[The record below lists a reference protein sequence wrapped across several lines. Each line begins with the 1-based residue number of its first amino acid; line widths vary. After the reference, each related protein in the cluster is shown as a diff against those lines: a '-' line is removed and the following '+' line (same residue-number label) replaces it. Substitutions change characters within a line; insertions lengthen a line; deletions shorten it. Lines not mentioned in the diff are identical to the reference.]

1 MLKYS
6 TYNSIYD
13 NTEESKNHILFG
25 QRAHQILYNN
35 KQFIFRMFIILS
47 VVFLS
52 LTGFMTVL
60 TNAGEVV
67 SYKEFVVSGGDSLWS
82 IALDHKPVNMDTR
95 EYIEQIKQLNLM
107 ETSDIQTGQVLSLP
121 NVE

>member
-25 QRAHQILYNN
+25 QRVHQILYNN

-52 LTGFMTVL
+52 LTGFMTIL
-60 TNAGEVV
+60 TNASEVV
-67 SYKEFVVSGGDSLWS
+67 PYKEFVVSGGDSLWS
-82 IALDHKPVNMDTR
+82 IALDHKPVHMDTR
-95 EYIEQIKQLNLM
+95 EYIEQIKQLNLL

>member
-13 NTEESKNHILFG
+13 NTEESKNHILLG
-25 QRAHQILYNN
+25 QRVHQILYNN
-35 KQFIFRMFIILS
+35 KQFIFRVFIILS

-52 LTGFMTVL
+52 LTGFMTIL

-82 IALDHKPVNMDTR
+82 IALDHKPVHMDTR